1 MCASAPVQV
10 FVALAW
16 VAYLQNPNPLA
27 FFPFLLSIW
36 ISPECPEQLKPLLLM
51 THAILLPCL
60 DGRKLKV
67 RYNVTN
73 VAEHTRIMR
82 LPDSDIQQ
90 PLKYWLVTFTLLSA
104 ILIKNKFLLQL
115 ISFFLSFFFFSG
127 LPYMNNPKATWN
139 MWWQATDPRND
150 LESSS
155 LLNI

>member
-27 FFPFLLSIW
+27 FFPFSVSIW

-51 THAILLPCL
+51 THAILLPYL

-73 VAEHTRIMR
+73 VAEHTRIMK